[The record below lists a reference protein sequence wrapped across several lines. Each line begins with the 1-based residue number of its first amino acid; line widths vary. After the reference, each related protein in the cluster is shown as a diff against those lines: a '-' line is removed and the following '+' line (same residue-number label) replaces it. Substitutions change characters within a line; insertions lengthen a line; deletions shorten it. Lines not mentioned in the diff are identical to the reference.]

1 MFRFYA
7 YTNIIRENIEGS
19 VNKHFTQFNQEMS
32 VYLPTNHQLLPVTCY
47 SYTYLRYGSFYVPNS
62 ILYIRLDCMR
72 TKFKFVF

>member
-7 YTNIIRENIEGS
+7 YNRKIEGS

-47 SYTYLRYGSFYVPNS
+47 SYTIFLRSEFNLYVV
-62 ILYIRLDCMR
+62 DCMR
-72 TKFKFVF
+72 TIFKSI